1 MDQHRTRTTGAA
13 PGARG
18 GTPGSPNR
26 MASALLTLVIVEL
39 TITTGYIHLTLGG
52 ALFTL
57 NGYGY
62 LALAAAY
69 VVAAAPPIPVLQ
81 RFTWLPR
88 IALIGYALVTF
99 GAYLFIG
106 PYFAL
111 GWITKGIE
119 VAIVSLVVMDLF
131 RTFGDLASL
140 RSAVIRSLTQGAGGG
155 PRHA

>member
-1 MDQHRTRTTGAA
+1 MNTHHTRSTGTAPA
-13 PGARG
+13 PGG
-18 GTPGSPNR
+18 QPGSSNR

-69 VVAAAPPIPVLQ
+69 VVAAAPPIPILQ

-88 IALIGYALVTF
+88 IALIGYALVTI

-119 VAIVSLVVMDLF
+119 VAIVSLVAMDLL
-131 RTFGDLASL
+131 RTFGEPG
-140 RSAVIRSLTQGAGGG
+140 RSPQRRHPTLTLGSGGG